1 MIVCL
6 CYAVTQSDVEAEIS
20 AGARTEKQ
28 IGERCAAGTDCGDC
42 IENISAILRRSTPDC
57 ETLSMEVV

>member
-6 CYAVTQSDVEAEIS
+6 CYAVTQSDVEAAIS

-28 IGERCAAGTDCGDC
+28 IGEQTGAGTDCGDC
-42 IENISAILRRSTPDC
+42 IENISAILRSSTPDC